1 MIVDINLFYQ
11 LASISLVESSKQL
24 GINLK
29 WKIQETLS
37 MIAIHFDFSPP
48 PVFPL
53 NPLTLPWPAIRGQL
67 MIPALAQ
74 TLHSKI

>member
-1 MIVDINLFYQ
+1 MIDYVDINLFYQ

-37 MIAIHFDFSPP
+37 MIAIHFNFSPP
-48 PVFPL
+48 PMFL
-53 NPLTLPWPAIRGQL
+53 HHPLTESP
-67 MIPALAQ
+67 LASNQ
-74 TLHSKI
+74 RTIDDPRIGTNS